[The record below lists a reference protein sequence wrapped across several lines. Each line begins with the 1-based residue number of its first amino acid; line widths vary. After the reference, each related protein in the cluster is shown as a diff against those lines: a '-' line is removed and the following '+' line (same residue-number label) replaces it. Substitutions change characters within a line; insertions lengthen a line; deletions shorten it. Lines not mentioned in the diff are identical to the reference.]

1 VVDVPE
7 VEVLGPH
14 QVEMVQVVAEP
25 LEIIHLVEQEILLL
39 QLQHK
44 EQMVEMEHQAQQAL
58 AVVEQQQLV
67 QLFPL
72 VNLEVLVELEQQQV
86 LQDLQ

>member
-1 VVDVPE
+1 MIQ
-7 VEVLGPH
+7 VL
-14 QVEMVQVVAEP
+14 VQETLP
-25 LEIIHLVEQEILLL
+25 L

-44 EQMVEMEHQAQQAL
+44 EQMVVLLRQEQQAL

-86 LQDLQ
+86 LQDHQ